1 MKKIKTFFEFYINS
15 SIHVALAV
23 VSLCVVTFL
32 GYDIPIDL
40 NLMGFVF
47 FGAVTGYNFVK
58 YAPIAKLH
66 HRSLAK
72 RLKLIQV
79 FSFCCFV
86 LLLWFTF
93 QVDLEIVVWAA
104 FFGLFTLFYAM
115 PVFSKRRNLRSIS
128 GVKVFIIS
136 LVWAGVTVILPVL
149 SGEVEIYQNVPFD
162 FLQRFLFV
170 LVLILPFEI
179 RDLKYDLE
187 QLGTIPQKVGIT
199 YTKILGLLLL
209 VGILLLEFLK
219 EPFSGDSFGAL
230 LVTAMVTG
238 VVVWMARE
246 RQTKYFS
253 SFWVESIPIFWLIC
267 LVLFESL

>member
-1 MKKIKTFFEFYINS
+1 MKKVKTFFEFYINS

-32 GYDIPIDL
+32 EYEIPIDL
-40 NLMGFVF
+40 NLLGFVF

-72 RLKLIQV
+72 RLKFIQF

-93 QVDLEIVVWAA
+93 QVDLEIVIWAA
-104 FFGLFTLFYAM
+104 FFGLLTLFYAM

-149 SGEVEIYQNVPFD
+149 SGKVEMDQNVPVD

-187 QLGTIPQKVGIT
+187 QLGTIPQKVGVT
-199 YTKILGLLLL
+199 YTKILGLVLLA
-209 VGILLLEFLK
+209 VILLLEFLK
-219 EPFSGDSFGAL
+219 APFSGNSFGAL

-238 VVVWMARE
+238 VLVWMARE
-246 RQTKYFS
+246 RQSKYFA
-253 SFWVESIPIFWLIC
+253 SF
-267 LVLFESL
+267 

>member
-1 MKKIKTFFEFYINS
+1 MEKIKTFFEFYINS

-23 VSLCVVTFL
+23 VSLCMVTLL
-32 GYDIPIDL
+32 GYEIPIDL

-66 HRSLAK
+66 HSSLAK

-93 QVDLEIVVWAA
+93 QIELEIVLWAL
-104 FFGLFTLFYAM
+104 FFGFFTLLYAL
-115 PVFSKRRNLRSIS
+115 PVFSKKRNLRSIS

-136 LVWAGVTVILPVL
+136 LVWAGVTVILPIL
-149 SGEVEIYQNVPFD
+149 SGKIELDQKVLVD
-162 FLQRFLFV
+162 FLQRFLLV
-170 LVLILPFEI
+170 LVWILPFEI

-187 QLGTIPQKVGIT
+187 QLGTIPQKVGVT
-199 YTKILGLLLL
+199 YTKILGLVLLG
-209 VGILLLEFLK
+209 VILFLEFLK
-219 EPFSGDSFGAL
+219 EPFLEGAFGAL
-230 LVTAMVTG
+230 FITVMVTG
-238 VVVWMARE
+238 VLVWTARE
-246 RQTKYFS
+246 RQSKYFA
-253 SFWVESIPIFWLIC
+253 SFWVESIPIFWLLC
-267 LVLFESL
+267 LVLIESL